1 MSIEGQGR
9 VMWAWA
15 KESRQLLEDE
25 KGKKE
30 TLLKSPEEHSLKT
43 HSRTFIVL
51 QNSKF
56 VLSH

>member
-30 TLLKSPEEHSLKT
+30 TLLN
-43 HSRTFIVL
+43 L
-51 QNSKF
+51 QRNTA
-56 VLSH
+56 